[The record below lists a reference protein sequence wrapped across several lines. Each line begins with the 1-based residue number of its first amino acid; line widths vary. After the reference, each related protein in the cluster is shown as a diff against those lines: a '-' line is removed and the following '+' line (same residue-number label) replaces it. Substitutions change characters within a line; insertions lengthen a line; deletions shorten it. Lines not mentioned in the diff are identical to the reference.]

1 MERSGGLGVTLGPQG
16 GRTGAAFLGPLGVQK
31 VCFGIGQGITEG
43 ARESPFGPSALPPL
57 VFGILLVTHFS
68 TNPFSHNY

>member
-1 MERSGGLGVTLGPQG
+1 MERSGGLGVT
-16 GRTGAAFLGPLGVQK
+16 AFLGPLGVQK